1 MKIVHLQ
8 DKDKKV
14 EVNDLV
20 QMARKEPLLLLTE
33 DGQEFVLSP
42 ADDFEKE
49 VESLQASSS
58 FQSFLEERA
67 KNGSRIPL
75 SDIEKEI
82 DAELNAR
89 P

>member
-1 MKIVHLQ
+1 MKIVNLQ

-14 EVNDLV
+14 EVSDLV
-20 QMARKEPLLLLTE
+20 QMARSEPLLLLTE

-49 VESLQASSS
+49 AEALRGSSS

-67 KNGSRIPL
+67 KNGARIPL
-75 SDIEKEI
+75 AQIEKEI
-82 DAELNAR
+82 DEELNAR